1 MTMTGTDVPAGFE
14 PGTRSSPLTTPW
26 EPLYYKT
33 EPRRIII
40 GVRVREAHCN
50 SRGFA
55 HGGLIA
61 ALADNAMG
69 ISAGQS
75 LRAEGRSDV
84 ASLVTVS
91 LNTDYMGA
99 AQQGSWLEFRT
110 EVGRLGGSLCFTSCI
125 IAADGEPVARASAT
139 FKIVKA
145 RQPA

>member
-1 MTMTGTDVPAGFE
+1 MTETDVPAGFE
-14 PGTRSSPLTTPW
+14 RRSRSSPLTAPW

-33 EPRRIII
+33 EPGRIVI
-40 GVRVREAHCN
+40 GTRVREVHCN

-69 ISAGQS
+69 ISTGQC
-75 LRAEGRSDV
+75 LQAEGRADV

-99 AQQGSWLEFRT
+99 AQRGSWLEFRSD
-110 EVGRLGGSLCFTSCI
+110 VGKLGGSLCFTNCI
-125 IAADGEPVARASAT
+125 ITADGDPVAKASAT
-139 FKIVKA
+139 FKIVKVRA
-145 RQPA
+145 VA